1 VRDRTLLVGEP
12 ESGLE
17 VLDPPGSMTNPSDH
31 IDTTR
36 ESEHRAVVD
45 LALMMA
51 DEDAR
56 EGDLAA
62 ALRALRAAEHL
73 DGRLPPDYAAK
84 GARWASE
91 HAVLAHR

>member
-1 VRDRTLLVGEP
+1 
-12 ESGLE
+12 
-17 VLDPPGSMTNPSDH
+17 MTNPSDH

-62 ALRALRAAEHL
+62 ALRALQAAEEL
-73 DGRLPPDYAAK
+73 DGGRLPPDYAAK